1 MKEAGTLEGLE
12 MEAMGGGAPLLLVAC
27 PSSSGQGRTVPPFCP
42 GWCGL
47 NLEDFTLLGLLPR
60 VESPRPVILG
70 EMGVHSRD
78 THLLLYSHQ
87 AQQCGSSGL

>member
-1 MKEAGTLEGLE
+1 MREAGTLEGLE
-12 MEAMGGGAPLLLVAC
+12 MEAMGGGGVAPLLLVAC

-60 VESPRPVILG
+60 VV
-70 EMGVHSRD
+70 
-78 THLLLYSHQ
+78 
-87 AQQCGSSGL
+87 